1 MDLFRS
7 QIIAIQKPK
16 PTKHNMY
23 FIKSLSSVL
32 LTTLMYRGTNGF
44 LKGSSSSSF
53 SKGKDT
59 KGRGLSESF
68 TADASVKVLDSSDC
82 GIELGSGYEE
92 KFIVLGESMNCD
104 NDSLRGIGVAITIS
118 APGMT
123 LDCKDFNIQKP
134 ADNQAT
140 NTGVGIRVVADNIFL
155 KNCDISGFEDGIHL
169 GQHGTISYKSI
180 HLSNINSHDNTQDGL
195 DVRSSFTD
203 VTVVNSQFN
212 DNDANGFDGAG
223 NDVVSLTN
231 LFLSAVEAN
240 GNGNDGFE
248 LKNIQK
254 GLLIGVTTTG
264 NTEDGLDLSPDNGP
278 LSIQASTFCDNGKQS
293 TLGNDIDGSQF
304 SAFSHHSITC
314 DTQAIGIDDICDCPC
329 P

>member
-1 MDLFRS
+1 M
-7 QIIAIQKPK
+7 KE
-16 PTKHNMY
+16 
-23 FIKSLSSVL
+23 
-32 LTTLMYRGTNGF
+32 
-44 LKGSSSSSF
+44 
-53 SKGKDT
+53 
-59 KGRGLSESF
+59 RGLLESC

-82 GIELGSGYEE
+82 GIELGSSYED
-92 KFIVLGESMNCD
+92 KFVVLGENMNCG
-104 NDSLRGIGVAITIS
+104 SLEDKGIAITIS
-118 APGMT
+118 APGIT

-134 ADNQAT
+134 DNGVT
-140 NTGVGIRVVADNIFL
+140 NTVGIRVVADNIFL

-254 GLLIGVTTTG
+254 GLLIGVTATG